1 MNVVQNKW
9 VIIGAIGAFAL
20 IAISAF
26 QAQPVKM
33 GTVNL
38 AVVADKSKLGI
49 REKQQF
55 EALRTKL
62 SSMLQFMNNNKV
74 MTLEQGAKLRELWVT
89 ENPTGAQI
97 QELEK
102 LKNTIQNASEELRR
116 LLTET
121 QPDEAKIS
129 RIREL
134 TRLVN
139 QTDDILPELDQQYTM
154 LMRQKAEEKQ
164 QSVIEK
170 ARTAV
175 QKIGKRDGYTVIFE
189 SNVAP
194 YAANDITDEAV
205 KSMDQD
211 NP

>member
-1 MNVVQNKW
+1 MNFMQKKWFVV
-9 VIIGAIGAFAL
+9 GAIGAFTL
-20 IAISAF
+20 FAISAF
-26 QAQPVKM
+26 QAQPAKM
-33 GTVNL
+33 ATVNL
-38 AVVADKSKLGI
+38 AMVADKSKLGI

-55 EALRTKL
+55 EALRAKL

-74 MTLEQGAKLRELWVT
+74 MTLEQGAKLRELWIT

-102 LKNTIQNASEELRR
+102 LKTAIQTASEELRR

-121 QPDEAKIS
+121 QPDEAKIA

-170 ARTAV
+170 ARAAV

-194 YAANDITDEAV
+194 YAANDITEEAV
-205 KSMDQD
+205 KTMDQD

>member
-1 MNVVQNKW
+1 MNFMQKKW
-9 VIIGAIGAFAL
+9 FAVGAIGAFAL
-20 IAISAF
+20 FAISAF
-26 QAQPVKM
+26 QAQPAKM
-33 GTVNL
+33 ATVNL
-38 AVVADKSKLGI
+38 AMVADKSKLGI

-55 EALRTKL
+55 EALRAKL

-74 MTLEQGAKLRELWVT
+74 MTLEQGAKLRELWIT

-102 LKNTIQNASEELRR
+102 LKTAIQTASEELRR

-121 QPDEAKIS
+121 QPDEAKIA

-170 ARTAV
+170 ARAAV

-194 YAANDITDEAV
+194 YAANDITEEAV
-205 KSMDQD
+205 KTMDQD